1 MPEIDSYYKLKHA
14 SNDWKEFFRE
24 CGRKGG
30 KAKSA
35 RKTRACRRNGLIA
48 KEKKHKIYGK

>member
-30 KAKSA
+30 KVKSA
-35 RKTRACRRNGLIA
+35 RKTRSCRRNGLIA
-48 KEKKHKIYGK
+48 KQRKHKNGK

>member
-1 MPEIDSYYKLKHA
+1 MAEIDAYYKLKHA

-30 KAKSA
+30 KAKSVK
-35 RKTRACRRNGLIA
+35 KTRACRKNGLIA
-48 KEKKHKIYGK
+48 KIRRLKSGK